1 MKTVILIY
9 QTDVWHSTS
18 SRNLVAVATTPA
30 QRDRLVGRFLPKE
43 LYDKPDRETLQEAMR
58 QIADINQT
66 QCLSEKCDLEILCE
80 TWDVNEIV
88 I

>member
-9 QTDVWHSTS
+9 QTDAWHDKS
-18 SRNLVAVATTPA
+18 SYNLIAVATTPA
-30 QRDRLVGRFLPKE
+30 QRDRLVRRFLTKE
-43 LYDKPDRETLQEAMR
+43 LYDKPDRETLQEALQ
-58 QIADINQT
+58 QINDIGQT
-66 QCLSEKCDLEILCE
+66 QCLRGKCDLEILCE

>member
-1 MKTVILIY
+1 MKSVILIY
-9 QTDVWHSTS
+9 QTDAWLSTS
-18 SRNLVAVATTPA
+18 SRDLVAVATTPA
-30 QRDRLVGRFLPKE
+30 HRDRLVRRFLTKE

-58 QIADINQT
+58 EIADSGQT

-88 I
+88 Y

>member
-9 QTDVWHSTS
+9 QTDAWHSTS

-30 QRDRLVGRFLPKE
+30 QCDRLVRRFLTKE
-43 LYDKPDRETLQEAMR
+43 LYDKPDRETLREALQ
-58 QIADINQT
+58 QIADSGQT

-80 TWDVNEIV
+80 TISVNEIV
-88 I
+88 Y